1 MSTGLAGHGVAGHVV
16 VTGGA
21 SGIGEATVLAL
32 IDQGAAVTILDA
44 SADAVARAEERLE
57 GEDVLALLCD
67 VTDEEEVAECL
78 SQGVDAF
85 GPVTGLVNCAGIA
98 RDIPAE
104 KTSAEIFRQILD
116 VNLTG
121 SFILCRAC
129 LEQMGDAL
137 SIVNLASVSGQR
149 ANAGRVAYGAS
160 KAGVIMMSQV
170 LANEWGASG
179 VRVNVVAPGP
189 VDTPLVSRLHS
200 MEDRKVWTSKT
211 PLGRY
216 GRPEE
221 VASAIL
227 FLLSPAAS
235 YINGQVLAV
244 DGGFTA
250 SGIIAGR

>member
-1 MSTGLAGHGVAGHVV
+1 MTTGLASHGVGGHVV

-32 IDQGAAVTILDA
+32 IDEGVTVTILDA
-44 SADAVARAEERLE
+44 SADAIARAEDRLS
-57 GEDVLALLCD
+57 GEDVLALICD

-78 SQGVDAF
+78 SQAVDAF
-85 GPVTGLVNCAGIA
+85 GPITGLVNCAGIA

-104 KTSAEIFRQILD
+104 KTSAEMFRQILD

-121 SFILCRAC
+121 SFIVCRAA
-129 LEQMGDAL
+129 LDQMGDTL
-137 SIVNLASVSGQR
+137 SIVNLASVSGIR

-160 KAGVIMMSQV
+160 KAGVILMSQV

-189 VDTPLVSRLHS
+189 VDTPLISSLHTVD
-200 MEDRKVWTSKT
+200 DRKLWTAQI
-211 PLGRY
+211 PLRRY
-216 GRPEE
+216 GRTEE

-227 FLLSPAAS
+227 FLLSPAAG
-235 YINGQVLAV
+235 YINGHVLTV
-244 DGGFTA
+244 DGGFSA

>member
-1 MSTGLAGHGVAGHVV
+1 MSPNLTGQGISGHVV

-21 SGIGEATVLAL
+21 SGIGEATALAL
-32 IDQGAAVTILDA
+32 IDEGVAVTILDA
-44 SADAVARAEERLE
+44 SADSIARAEERLE
-57 GEDVLALLCD
+57 GEDVLALVCD
-67 VTDEEEVAECL
+67 VTDEDEVADCL
-78 SQGVDAF
+78 GQAVDGF

-121 SFILCRAC
+121 SFILCRAA
-129 LEQMGDAL
+129 LDQMGDSL
-137 SIVNLASVSGQR
+137 SIVNLASVSGIR

-160 KAGVIMMSQV
+160 KAGVILMSQV

-189 VDTPLVSRLHS
+189 VDTPLVSNLHT
-200 MEDRKVWTSKT
+200 MEDRKLWTSHI
-211 PLGRY
+211 PLRRY
-216 GRPEE
+216 GRPDE

-227 FLLSPAAS
+227 FLLSPQAS
-235 YINGQVLAV
+235 YINGQVLVV
-244 DGGFTA
+244 DGGFCS

>member
-1 MSTGLAGHGVAGHVV
+1 MTGVAGHFV

-32 IDQGAAVTILDA
+32 IDDGAAVSILDA
-44 SADAVARAEERLE
+44 SADAVARTEDRLS
-57 GEDVLALLCD
+57 GEDVLTLICD

-78 SQGVDAF
+78 SQAVEAF
-85 GPVTGLVNCAGIA
+85 GPITGLVNCASID

-104 KTSAEIFRQILD
+104 KTSAEIFREIVD

-121 SFILCRAC
+121 SFIVCRAC
-129 LEQMGDAL
+129 LDQMGDTLA
-137 SIVNLASVSGQR
+137 IVNLASVSGQR
-149 ANAGRVAYGAS
+149 ANSGRVAYGAS

-179 VRVNVVAPGP
+179 VRVNVVAPGAI
-189 VDTPLVSRLHS
+189 DTAPNSRLDAID
-200 MEDRKVWTSKT
+200 ERKVWTSKT

-216 GRPEE
+216 GRTEE
-221 VASAIL
+221 VANAIL

-235 YINGQVLAV
+235 YINGQVLTV
-244 DGGFTA
+244 DGGFSS

>member
-1 MSTGLAGHGVAGHVV
+1 VTNGAASHVV

-21 SGIGEATVLAL
+21 SGIGAATVLAL
-32 IDQGAAVTILDA
+32 IDDGAIVTILDA
-44 SADAVARAEERLE
+44 DDDAVARTEERLE
-57 GEDVLALLCD
+57 GEDALALVCD

-78 SQGVDAF
+78 SQAVDAF
-85 GPVTGLVNCAGIA
+85 GPITGLVNCAGIA

-121 SFILCRAC
+121 SFIMCRAT
-129 LEQMGDAL
+129 LEQMGDTLA
-137 SIVNLASVSGQR
+137 IVNLASASGIR

-160 KAGVIMMSQV
+160 KAGVILMSQV

-189 VDTPLVSRLHS
+189 VDSPLISSLHTV
-200 MEDRKVWTSKT
+200 EDRKRWTSKI
-211 PLGRY
+211 PLRRY

-221 VASAIL
+221 IADAIL
-227 FLLSPAAS
+227 FLLSPQSS
-235 YINGQVLAV
+235 YINGQVLTV
-244 DGGFTA
+244 DGGFSS
-250 SGIIAGR
+250 SGIIAGQ